1 MSAWWQSVLSIVFGV
16 LAVAVL
22 GGGFGEGFA
31 CSIRGSPSKGYQ
43 VVAISVA
50 IGMPL
55 GGVAFAIYL
64 RELWPIPFGSSLP
77 MIGDLGYNAGR
88 GDPRG
93 RESHGS

>member
-22 GGGFGEGFA
+22 GGGFVA
-31 CSIRGSPSKGYQ
+31 SVAIRSPSRGYR
-43 VVAISVA
+43 VAAISVA

-64 RELWPIPFGSSLP
+64 RELWPIPFMIGAAAFMALP
-77 MIGDLGYNAGR
+77 MWLMSR
-88 GDPRG
+88 FTRL
-93 RESHGS
+93 

>member
-22 GGGFGEGFA
+22 GGGFGVGFA

-50 IGMPL
+50 IGIPL

-64 RELWPIPFGSSLP
+64 RELWPIPFMIGAAAFMALP
-77 MIGDLGYNAGR
+77 MWLMSR
-88 GDPRG
+88 FTRL
-93 RESHGS
+93 